1 MTEYSIYQ
9 DIRERSHGDVYIGVV
24 GPVRTGKSTFIK
36 KFMDLLVLP
45 NMDDAHIA
53 ARARDELPQSAQGKT
68 IMTTEPK
75 FVPNEAVEITLDHNA
90 KLRMRLI
97 DCVGYIVDGASGYME
112 EDGPRMVSTPWS
124 AEPIPFNQAAEVG
137 TKKVI
142 CDHSNIGL
150 VITTDG
156 SITDIDRESYVPAE
170 ERVIRE
176 LKAINKPF
184 IVLLNSANPQ
194 STKCRELKAHLEQKY
209 DTPVLAVNCRE
220 LTGEDIEKIMETVL
234 FEFPVS
240 EIKFNLPG
248 WVMGL
253 DKDHWLSKNFTT
265 AISEE
270 IDSVEKIRS
279 IRSLCEKLSGYDFIQ
294 SSRIDGIDLGR
305 GRAVLMLS
313 APETL
318 FYQVLGEESGFDI
331 SDEESLISLI
341 RDLAKTKSEYDKI
354 SYALH
359 QVKECGY
366 GVVSPTTDEL
376 SLEEPKIIKQG
387 GKYGVRLK
395 ASAPSIHMIRAN
407 IEAEVSPIVGTEKQS
422 RELIHYLLDE
432 FQTDPTKIWESNI
445 FGKSLYELVNE
456 GVNNKLAKMPTETRQ
471 KLATTLERV
480 INEGSGGLIC
490 IIL

>member
-53 ARARDELPQSAQGKT
+53 SRTRDELPQSAQGKT

-90 KLRMRLI
+90 RLRMRLI
-97 DCVGYIVDGASGYME
+97 DCVGYVVDGATGYME

-124 AEPIPFNQAAEVG
+124 QEPLPFTQAAEIG

-156 SITDIDRESYVPAE
+156 SIADIERESYIPAE

-184 IVLLNSANPQ
+184 IVLLNSSNPHSQ
-194 STKCRELKAHLEQKY
+194 NCRELKAHMEQKY

-220 LTGEDIEKIMETVL
+220 LTSEDIEKIMETVL

-253 DKDHWLSKNFTT
+253 DKDHWLSQNFAT

-270 IDSVEKIRS
+270 IDSVNKIRS

-313 APETL
+313 APEKL
-318 FYQVLGEESGFDI
+318 FYQILGEESGFDI
-331 SDEESLISLI
+331 ADEESLISLI
-341 RDLAKTKSEYDKI
+341 RELSKTKSEYEKI

-359 QVKECGY
+359 QVRECGY
-366 GVVSPTTDEL
+366 GVVSPTTEEL

-395 ASAPSIHMIRAN
+395 ASAPSIHIMC
-407 IEAEVSPIVGTEKQS
+407 
-422 RELIHYLLDE
+422 
-432 FQTDPTKIWESNI
+432 
-445 FGKSLYELVNE
+445 
-456 GVNNKLAKMPTETRQ
+456 NKPKFLKTA
-471 KLATTLERV
+471 
-480 INEGSGGLIC
+480 
-490 IIL
+490 

>member
-45 NMDDAHIA
+45 NMDDAHTA
-53 ARARDELPQSAQGKT
+53 SRTRDELPQSAQGKT

-75 FVPNEAVEITLDHNA
+75 FVPNEAVEITLDHNS

-97 DCVGYIVDGASGYME
+97 DCVGYVVDGATGYME

-124 AEPIPFNQAAEVG
+124 HEPLPFTQAAEIG

-156 SITDIDRESYVPAE
+156 TITDIERENYVLAE
-170 ERVIRE
+170 ERVIHE

-194 STKCRELKAHLEQKY
+194 SQKCRDLKSQLEEKY

-253 DKDHWLSKNFTT
+253 DREHWLSRNFAA

-270 IDSVEKIRS
+270 IDSVEKIRN

-294 SSRIDGIDLGR
+294 ASRIDGIDLGR

-313 APETL
+313 APERL

-331 SDEESLISLI
+331 ADEESLIALI
-341 RDLAKTKSEYDKI
+341 RELAKTKSEYDKI

-366 GVVSPTTDEL
+366 GVVSPTTEEL

-395 ASAPSIHMIRAN
+395 ASAPSIHMIRYKPKFL
-407 IEAEVSPIVGTEKQS
+407 EA
-422 RELIHYLLDE
+422 
-432 FQTDPTKIWESNI
+432 
-445 FGKSLYELVNE
+445 
-456 GVNNKLAKMPTETRQ
+456 A
-471 KLATTLERV
+471 
-480 INEGSGGLIC
+480 
-490 IIL
+490 